1 MALSK
6 FVFRPGIMREGTDYD
21 NEGGWFDGNLVR
33 FKSGRAEKIGGWRK
47 DTNNSF
53 VGTCRELSSWV
64 ALDGTKYLGLGT
76 SKKYYIQDGDEY
88 YDITPIRLTTGANE
102 ISFSAVNGSNIL
114 TVTDTAHGAAQGDF
128 VTYSGCV
135 SLGGL
140 IVATALNQEYEI
152 ATITDTN
159 VYTILAK
166 DAAGDSLLA
175 NASDS
180 GNGQGTIIG
189 NYQINIG
196 LDVYVQST
204 GWGAGLWGAAT
215 WGSATSLSFAN
226 QLRLWSADNFGQ
238 DLVSCPRNGGIFY
251 WTKTDGLTTR
261 SVLLSSK
268 AGANQVPTVGLQTIV
283 SEKDR
288 HLIVLGADDLSGT
301 ARTGV
306 IDPMLIAFSDQ
317 ENPLEFEPRTT
328 NTAGS
333 IRLSEGSIIIGSVKA
348 RQEILVWTDTALYS
362 MQFIGPPFTFGIN
375 LINGNT
381 GLIAPNAAIT
391 SPAGVYWMGYDS
403 FYVYNGSVQKIPCT
417 VLSYVYD
424 NLNVGQAFKTVA
436 FTNNRFNEVG
446 WFYPSSSSSEI
457 DRYVTYNYA
466 EQSWTYGE
474 LSRTAWLDT
483 GTVSYPR
490 ATSNNYLYEHEF
502 GYDNDGSPMTNV
514 FIESSDFDI
523 GDGEQ
528 FAFISRIIPDLRFV
542 SNSEAGAVNMLLK
555 TRNAPGDTL
564 VTNSTS
570 VITSTTSQSFV
581 RARARQAAVRIES
594 DDDNTSANTTTGWRL
609 GATRLDVRPDGRR

>member
-47 DTNNSF
+47 DTTNSF

-152 ATITDTN
+152 ATITSTD

-333 IRLSEGSIIIGSVKA
+333 IRLSEGSTIIGSVKA

-362 MQFIGPPFTFGIN
+362 M
-375 LINGNT
+375 
-381 GLIAPNAAIT
+381 
-391 SPAGVYWMGYDS
+391 
-403 FYVYNGSVQKIPCT
+403 
-417 VLSYVYD
+417 
-424 NLNVGQAFKTVA
+424 
-436 FTNNRFNEVG
+436 
-446 WFYPSSSSSEI
+446 
-457 DRYVTYNYA
+457 
-466 EQSWTYGE
+466 
-474 LSRTAWLDT
+474 
-483 GTVSYPR
+483 
-490 ATSNNYLYEHEF
+490 
-502 GYDNDGSPMTNV
+502 
-514 FIESSDFDI
+514 
-523 GDGEQ
+523 
-528 FAFISRIIPDLRFV
+528 
-542 SNSEAGAVNMLLK
+542 
-555 TRNAPGDTL
+555 
-564 VTNSTS
+564 
-570 VITSTTSQSFV
+570 
-581 RARARQAAVRIES
+581 
-594 DDDNTSANTTTGWRL
+594 
-609 GATRLDVRPDGRR
+609 